1 MIILSYNCSNLS
13 IVSCKGIFYKTIL
26 SLPRNFL
33 NHLRTYIST
42 GGGKSGSQ
50 AWKKITKKIEKKNQN
65 TTCYIVQ
72 LKFKHTISCSKSCRT
87 KSKTLFLFQVGS
99 IITTTYIC
107 SLSQRSS
114 LTGIVEDKNCALD
127 MYNNMSLYL
136 ICFAVVACIFPP
148 MCCLIL
154 IALLQFDEFSCL
166 TCLVVLTVCVSN
178 SATRHICYTLIIS
191 SHIFWQ
197 FFLKFI
203 VLCSYKLSRGKH
215 LCFNLL

>member
-127 MYNNMSLYL
+127 MYNNMSLYYTDL
-136 ICFAVVACIFPP
+136 FCCSGMYFPSYVLPNTDCTAAVWRVLLLDLSRCLDGVCFK
-148 MCCLIL
+148 
-154 IALLQFDEFSCL
+154 Q
-166 TCLVVLTVCVSN
+166 
-178 SATRHICYTLIIS
+178 CYQIHMLHTDY
-191 SHIFWQ
+191 IFWQ
-197 FFLKFI
+197 FFLKLM
-203 VLCSYKLSRGKH
+203 VLCSYMYW
-215 LCFNLL
+215 FNSIYARTP